1 MLAQWRV
8 AEWLKFQI
16 NLIFFFVFVTD
27 YTRTPTSSHV
37 VLSNDVADCRQ
48 SLSDIRDRI
57 GSLQSLLQTS
67 RSLTSSMKTLQLA
80 DRPSFI
86 LPRPGSGRPAPCQ
99 LPEAVSDTPNE
110 DKILPQSTL
119 PNRPVVGLLQPLED
133 RPIFSIQPTGD
144 FFEQSANQQR

>member
-1 MLAQWRV
+1 LDVKSIQF
-8 AEWLKFQI
+8 L
-16 NLIFFFVFVTD
+16 LLSPD
-27 YTRTPTSSHV
+27 YARTPTSSHV

-86 LPRPGSGRPAPCQ
+86 LPRPGSGRPAPCL
-99 LPEAVSDTPNE
+99 LPEAISTAPE
-110 DKILPQSTL
+110 DEKSLLPTS
-119 PNRPVVGLLQPLED
+119 RPMVGLQPLED
-133 RPIFSIQPTGD
+133 RPVFNIQPAD
-144 FFEQSANQQR
+144 LLFDQSANQQR